1 MSRPGL
7 ILLLVVLTLLA
18 LALGWQWLAMHG
30 VLSAELLQQWISVP
44 RTYRDSPWMVLVVT
58 GIFCL
63 SLLVMFPLTILVVLC
78 GLLFGPAWG
87 FVYAAVGTLS
97 SSVVTYW
104 LGRRLGHTALMNFG
118 GQRARDAA
126 SFLNGKALPAMTLIN
141 LLPLA
146 PFTLTNLM
154 AGALRLRF
162 RDYLAGSALGILP
175 GLAAVT
181 LIGSE
186 LASLM
191 RATHRRDALLS
202 LGILLVLILF
212 LVLLRRR
219 SYRPRA

>member
-1 MSRPGL
+1 MSRPGP

-18 LALGWQWLAMHG
+18 LALGWQWLATQG

-44 RTYRDSPWMVLVVT
+44 RAYRDSPWMVFLVT
-58 GIFCL
+58 GVFCL

-104 LGRRLGHTALMNFG
+104 IGRRLGHTALMSFG

-191 RATHRRDALLS
+191 RATDRRDAILS